1 MEGLEDPLYERLW
14 IYYNL
19 FQPVMHLTGKEIVG
33 GRLHRK
39 WDRAQ
44 TPYQRLLASGII
56 SPEQKRRL
64 AELHAQTNP
73 RQLRQDIYQAVEQ
86 LWSHPL
92 NKVNQ
97 RKEAALA
104 R

>member
-1 MEGLEDPLYERLW
+1 
-14 IYYNL
+14 
-19 FQPVMHLTGKEIVG
+19 MHLVGKEIAG

-44 TPYQRLLASGII
+44 TPCQRLLASGII
-56 SPEQKRRL
+56 SPEQKKRL
-64 AELHAQTNP
+64 AELHVQTNP
-73 RQLRQDIYQAVEQ
+73 GQLRQDIYQTVEQ

-97 RKEAALA
+97 RKEVALV

>member
-1 MEGLEDPLYERLW
+1 MCL
-14 IYYNL
+14 
-19 FQPVMHLTGKEIVG
+19 MGKEIAG

-44 TPYQRLLASGII
+44 TPYQRLLASSIL

-64 AELHAQTNP
+64 AELHARTNP
-73 RQLRQDIYQAVEQ
+73 RQLRQDIYQAVKQ

-97 RKEAALA
+97 RKEAALV